1 MLGWKQSVSEFF
13 MGNHAG
19 LYNNE
24 FISFT
29 QVTPSKMIAFALLQL
44 LETVRRKSM
53 KSR

>member
-1 MLGWKQSVSEFF
+1 

-29 QVTPSKMIAFALLQL
+29 QVTPSKMIAFALFSKGIYL
-44 LETVRRKSM
+44 LKRQALALI
-53 KSR
+53 